1 MIPSYY
7 VCTGCAKRFDFEHRE
22 AVYYFGAAPLDTQ
35 LTSTDVLPVPGRP
48 AWCKTCAKLCFVEDI
63 KPLRVF
69 EEAYGAVRAGQTV
82 EYPAETTNLDA
93 SQARGQIATYLR
105 WRMMRVHPA
114 RSLCCGGTNYQ
125 FLDVEQPLLK
135 HSECDFGVI
144 EAQYVFP
151 GSYNGPGPGVYSAA
165 NIRILDIEGLL
176 IGLLTTRSRGSAIWN
191 VAPAAYEPLR
201 SD

>member
-7 VCTGCAKRFDFEHRE
+7 VCTGCAKHFDFEHRE
-22 AVYYFGAAPLDTQ
+22 AVYYFGATPIGSQ
-35 LTSTDVLPVPGRP
+35 LPGTDVLPVPGRP

-69 EEAYGAVRAGQTV
+69 EEAYGAVRAGQAV
-82 EYPAETTNLDA
+82 EYPAETINLGT
-93 SQARGQIATYLR
+93 SQARDQIATYLR
-105 WRMMRVHPA
+105 WRMRRVHPA
-114 RSLCCGGTNYQ
+114 RSLCCGGTSYQ

-151 GSYNGPGPGVYSAA
+151 GSYNGPGPGVYSPA
-165 NIRILDIEGLL
+165 NIRILDGEGLL
-176 IGLLTTRSRGSAIWN
+176 IGLLTTRAHGSVLWN
-191 VAPAAYEPLR
+191 VVPAAYEMPQP
-201 SD
+201 D